1 MRMLTALATIASAM
15 VASIPL
21 TAAAQERT
29 DETLF
34 VTGSGAGATPVA
46 NPYADSYGF
55 GAVGGAGIY
64 HSLAPQLSLGAR
76 LDAGGIANE
85 EDEGPNVGTDTL
97 GFGALSPALRL
108 RPFGRER
115 NPERATGLWL
125 EAAGGPGVVEDEI
138 KPVIAPGLGY
148 IFEAGDVGIGPTARY
163 MQAIGNE
170 GLPEG
175 EDVRIGTVGIELV
188 LFDER
193 RPRRSVDPMRE
204 YAPPQPLVPAA
215 RLETPAERQ
224 ARQQRARDTDGDG
237 FYDQDDRCPEQAEVF
252 NGMNDHDGCPDS
264 QQASVVDNRIV
275 IDERVF
281 FDYDEATLRPEGK
294 QQLDEIVRLYQAEGD
309 DWSRLRVAGHA
320 DRRGPEPYNMDLSR
334 QRAAAVRGYLIEQG
348 VPESLIDIEAYGE
361 NRPLIPDA
369 NIPAEFQMNRRVE
382 FMVER

>member
-1 MRMLTALATIASAM
+1 
-15 VASIPL
+15 
-21 TAAAQERT
+21 
-29 DETLF
+29 
-34 VTGSGAGATPVA
+34 
-46 NPYADSYGF
+46 
-55 GAVGGAGIY
+55 
-64 HSLAPQLSLGAR
+64 
-76 LDAGGIANE
+76 
-85 EDEGPNVGTDTL
+85 
-97 GFGALSPALRL
+97 
-108 RPFGRER
+108 
-115 NPERATGLWL
+115 
-125 EAAGGPGVVEDEI
+125 
-138 KPVIAPGLGY
+138 
-148 IFEAGDVGIGPTARY
+148 
-163 MQAIGNE
+163 
-170 GLPEG
+170 
-175 EDVRIGTVGIELV
+175 
-188 LFDER
+188 
-193 RPRRSVDPMRE
+193 
-204 YAPPQPLVPAA
+204 LVPAA

-237 FYDQDDRCPEQAEVF
+237 FYDQDDRCPEEAEVF

-382 FMVER
+382 FMVERGARRIRPGGCDTRLAPSPPGGWPRQRALPPPRGASLSFPAESPSALRADRCSRSSSSATNRYALQTVCRFRSARSLG